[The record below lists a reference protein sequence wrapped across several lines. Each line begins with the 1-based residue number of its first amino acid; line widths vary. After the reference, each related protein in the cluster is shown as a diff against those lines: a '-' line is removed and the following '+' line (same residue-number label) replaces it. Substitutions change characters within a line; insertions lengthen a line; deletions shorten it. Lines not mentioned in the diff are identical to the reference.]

1 MSAREVRYAAWLGLA
16 LWAGTV
22 ALLMPLAGRP
32 VGDRSADADL
42 VLPRH
47 AEATQALALERAAFP
62 GADALVAVV
71 VYARDNG
78 VTAADRSTVES
89 DRTDFVPLS
98 GNGRVDPAT
107 PSADGRALLLSFPV
121 TGDDEHAHAVVKQVK
136 NRLAG
141 APDGLR
147 TAVTGSAGALADAGE
162 AFGGVETT
170 LLLAA
175 AGVVAVLLLITY
187 RSPVLWIVPLLS
199 VGLAS
204 QIASGVVYLLGRY
217 AGVTVTDASK
227 GIMVVLVFGAGTDYA
242 LLLIARYR
250 EELRRHADRHQAMV
264 VAWRRS
270 FPAILASAA
279 TVTVGLLCLL
289 AGQMSNVRG
298 LGPVAA
304 AGIVVALA
312 AMTTLLPALLVLLGR
327 WLFWPFVPRY
337 SPDAADIAGQHRIWG
352 RLAGAIG
359 RRPRAIWPATTLA
372 LAALTLGVFGLRLGQ
387 PADEMYTRE
396 VGSVVGQRLIAAH
409 YPGGTSSPARIIA
422 AAPRADQV
430 VAAASAVD
438 GVAAARAVATSTDH
452 HWVRVEAI
460 LNDPPDSPAAEATV
474 DRLRRAVHAVPG
486 ADALVAGQTA
496 LALDVHRAARR
507 DNLVLMPLILVVVF
521 GVLVLLLRALVAPL
535 LLAASVVLSF
545 AAAMGLAG
553 LVFRAIG
560 YPGIDPTLPLWGY
573 LFLVT
578 LGVDYT
584 IFLMT
589 RAREEVGRVGH
600 RAGILAA
607 LTITGG
613 VITSAGAALAAT
625 FSTLVVLPVVIAL
638 HIGLV
643 VALGVLL
650 DTLVVR
656 TLLIPT
662 IAVDLGA
669 RIWWPGRPAR
679 EPATS
684 RQELPDPRDDLRPVQ
699 LNVGH

>member
-1 MSAREVRYAAWLGLA
+1 MNGRDERRTARWVRAAAWLGLA
-16 LWAGTV
+16 LWVAAA
-22 ALLMPLAGRP
+22 ALLMPLAGRT
-32 VGDRSADADL
+32 VDAGSAGADL

-47 AEATQALALERAAFP
+47 AEVTQALARERAAFP
-62 GADALVAVV
+62 GADTLVAVV
-71 VYARDNG
+71 VYARDTG
-78 VTAADRSTVES
+78 ITAADRSTVEA
-89 DRTDFVPLS
+89 DRTGFATLS
-98 GNGRVDPAT
+98 GNGTVDPAT
-107 PSADGRALLLSFPV
+107 PSADGQALLLSFPV
-121 TGDDEHAHAVVKQVK
+121 TGDDQHTHAVVKQIK
-136 NRLAG
+136 SRLAG
-141 APDGLR
+141 APAGLR
-147 TAVTGSAGALADAGE
+147 TAVTGTAGALADAGE

-187 RSPVLWIVPLLS
+187 RSPVLWIVPLFS

-204 QIASGVVYLLGRY
+204 QLASGVVYLLGRY
-217 AGVTVTDASK
+217 AGITVTDASR

-250 EELRRHADRHQAMV
+250 EELRRHADRYTAMA

-289 AGQMSNVRG
+289 AGQMNNVRA

-337 SPDAADIAGQHRIWG
+337 SPTAADIEGQHRIWG

-359 RRPRAIWPATTLA
+359 RRPRAIWPVTTLA

-430 VAAASAVD
+430 VAAAAAVD
-438 GVAAARAVATSTDH
+438 GVAATRTVATSADH
-452 HWVRVEAI
+452 QWVRVEAV
-460 LNDPPDSPAAEATV
+460 LDDPPDSPAAEATV

-486 ADALVAGQTA
+486 ADALVGGQTA
-496 LALDVHRAARR
+496 LTLDVHRAALR
-507 DNLVLMPLILVVVF
+507 DNLVLMPLILLVVF

-535 LLAASVVLSF
+535 LLAASVVLSY
-545 AAAMGLAG
+545 AGAMGLAG

-589 RAREEVGRVGH
+589 RAREEVGGVGH

-607 LTITGG
+607 LTVTGG
-613 VITSAGAALAAT
+613 VITSAGAVLAGT
-625 FSTLVVLPVVIAL
+625 FATLVVLPVVLAL
-638 HIGLV
+638 QIGLI

-662 IAVDLGA
+662 LAVDLGA

-679 EPATS
+679 EPLEPRPS
-684 RQELPDPRDDLRPVQ
+684 RDTVELAA
-699 LNVGH
+699 